1 MMSSDNDCDQ
11 CHKLTELYYNE
22 KTGLALCESCD
33 RLVNAAADKTL
44 RCDICQKSYPFM
56 DVYVSPGDGF
66 SECKNCSP
74 HLWEKVEAN
83 QSDPGDE
90 NDFEDPGEPIDA
102 EPLGEPPVLV
112 CNTCGR
118 TCVEPTLEGMT
129 CLSRIDAGMVCR
141 GILKKP
147 WTPTFETEEDVD
159 PDTWPYTYLKDFIER
174 SILAIKMVSVPDNPG
189 SVRHEPN
196 GCKHC
201 KALKALDLLVDQH
214 RTQVG
219 ELLMMIVSLGKEKD
233 AEIVNL
239 QNRLANIFHRDER
252 RLDTIKQLR
261 EDLAKVH
268 RERNAIAMEAE
279 ACAIELHDSKQHE
292 LGAKCAELQDK
303 LEDVTL
309 IVMASPNVPSS
320 IKDSIKRIVKA

>member
-1 MMSSDNDCDQ
+1 
-11 CHKLTELYYNE
+11 
-22 KTGLALCESCD
+22 
-33 RLVNAAADKTL
+33 
-44 RCDICQKSYPFM
+44 M

-102 EPLGEPPVLV
+102 EPLGEASVLV

-118 TCVEPTLEGMT
+118 TCVEPSLEGMT

-141 GILKKP
+141 GILKRP
-147 WTPTFETEEDVD
+147 WTPTFETEENVD

-201 KALKALDLLVDQH
+201 KALMALDL
-214 RTQVG
+214 
-219 ELLMMIVSLGKEKD
+219 IVSLGKEKD
-233 AEIVNL
+233 TEIVNL

-261 EDLAKVH
+261 EDLATTH
-268 RERNAIAMEAE
+268 RQRNAIAMEAE
-279 ACAIELHDSKQHE
+279 ACNIALHDSKQHE
-292 LGAKCAELQDK
+292 IGAKCAELQDK

-309 IVMASPNVPSS
+309 IIMATPNVPSS
-320 IKDSIKRIVKA
+320 IKDSIKRIVEA